1 MPKKSIRDTML
12 GRRKQLSAEIC
23 LNRSLKAQQRLLE
36 LPQFAAAS
44 TVGLYSPVWNEVF
57 TEEIFRAARA
67 QGKRVAYPRIDGHG
81 LEFIEVADP
90 QELCPGGFGILEP
103 CGSQCVSLP
112 ALDLVV
118 VPGVAFDLAGFRLGY
133 GKGFYDR
140 VMSCGERCGVL
151 IGLCYEL
158 QMLDSLPSE
167 SHDVRMDL
175 VATEERTLRFQ
186 A

>member
-67 QGKRVAYPRIDGHG
+67 PVRTAKTAKMIKKR
-81 LEFIEVADP
+81 
-90 QELCPGGFGILEP
+90 PGFSI
-103 CGSQCVSLP
+103 SL
-112 ALDLVV
+112 LLLNV
-118 VPGVAFDLAGFRLGY
+118 G
-133 GKGFYDR
+133 
-140 VMSCGERCGVL
+140 
-151 IGLCYEL
+151 
-158 QMLDSLPSE
+158 
-167 SHDVRMDL
+167 
-175 VATEERTLRFQ
+175 
-186 A
+186 